1 MDYFLRLVYPI
12 ALYILIPIY
21 ALVMLIRLKWPR
33 IVVYR
38 YPLTD
43 ILIQNRITS
52 SHPYKKIFFVFR
64 SLALLLLAFLIAKP
78 QLVDSNSKVNVEGI
92 DIVLAIDLSGSMQNR
107 DDQNDQR
114 SRVEIAKAEAIRF
127 IEKRDNDAIGVVIF
141 GADAVSRCP
150 LTMDKAVLKKI
161 VHDLEIGL
169 IPHEG
174 TVLSTALVTA
184 VNRLKNSAAKSKV
197 IILLTDGEPSEGD
210 MDPKVAIDIA
220 KKLGIK
226 VYTVGIGSD
235 KPRTMMHP
243 LYGPV
248 AMPGVNKELLSMIA
262 SQTGGKFFMAQSAK
276 DMRAIYDTI
285 DSLEKTETQ
294 APVFSNFL
302 DVFVPIVWIIFSL
315 IMLELLLSS
324 FVWFGL

>member
-1 MDYFLRLVYPI
+1 MDYFLRLVHPI
-12 ALYILIPIY
+12 ALYILFPVY
-21 ALVMLIRLKWPR
+21 FLALLIRLKWHKAV
-33 IVVYR
+33 IYR

-43 ILIQNRITS
+43 VLIKNHIVS
-52 SHPYKKIFFVFR
+52 SHPYKKIFFVLR
-64 SLALLLLAFLIAKP
+64 SLALILLAFLIAKP

-92 DIVLAIDLSGSMQNR
+92 DIVLSIDLSGSMQNR
-107 DDQNDQR
+107 DDKDDQR

-127 IEKRDNDAIGVVIF
+127 IEKRDNDAIGLVIF

-150 LTMDKAVLKKI
+150 LTLDKAVLKSM
-161 VHDLEIGL
+161 VHELEIGV

-174 TVLSTALVTA
+174 TVLSTALITA
-184 VNRLKNSAAKSKV
+184 VNRLKNSSAKSKV

-210 MDPKVAIDIA
+210 MDPKIAIDVA

-243 LYGPV
+243 LYGPIR
-248 AMPGVNKELLSMIA
+248 MPGVNKDLLSMIA
-262 SQTGGKFFMAQSAK
+262 HQTGGQFFMAQSAK
-276 DMRAIYDTI
+276 DMRTIYDTI

-294 APVFSNFL
+294 APVFSNFW
-302 DVFVPIVWIIFSL
+302 DIFIPFVWIIFGL

-324 FVWFGL
+324 LVWFGL

>member
-1 MDYFLRLVYPI
+1 MDYFLRLVYPWTLYFVI
-12 ALYILIPIY
+12 PLFLLAL
-21 ALVMLIRLKWPR
+21 LVRLKWHKA
-33 IVVYR
+33 VVYH

-43 ILIQNRITS
+43 VLIKHRITT
-52 SHPYKKIFFVFR
+52 SHPYKKIFFLLR
-64 SLALLLLAFLIAKP
+64 LLALLLLAFLISKP
-78 QLVDSNSKVNVEGI
+78 QLVDSNSKVNVEGV
-92 DIVLAIDLSGSMQNR
+92 DIVLTIDLSGSMQNR
-107 DDQNDQR
+107 DDKDDQR

-127 IEKRDNDAIGVVIF
+127 IEKRDNDAIGLVIF

-150 LTMDKAVLKKI
+150 LTMDKAVLKSI
-161 VHDLEIGL
+161 VHELQIGV

-174 TVLSTALVTA
+174 TVLSTALITA
-184 VNRLKNSAAKSKV
+184 INRLKNSNTKSKV

-210 MDPKVAIDIA
+210 IDPKIAIDVA

-235 KPRTMMHP
+235 KTRTMMHP
-243 LYGPV
+243 LYGPI

-262 SQTGGKFFMAQSAK
+262 QQTGGQFFMAQSAK

-294 APVFSNFL
+294 APVFSNFW
-302 DVFVPIVWIIFSL
+302 DVFVPFVWIIFSL